1 MSVAGNHRPSDALVI
16 PANPKIGFQAA
27 VHIIML
33 CILFGA
39 NAVAIKMTFEGFG
52 VFSAAVIRFSIAAM
66 AIALWAFLSG
76 RSFRLEDGQWKHLL
90 VYSILFTAQLSLF
103 YVGLSRTYAS
113 RGTLL
118 INMLPFLILILA
130 RAALCHPRKPR
141 TQGRNFRADFPGLLV
156 DLSLLTVNLV
166 RFSILKN

>member
-1 MSVAGNHRPSDALVI
+1 MRIEGHHRASDAWAI
-16 PANPKIGFQAA
+16 PANPKVGFRAA
-27 VHIIML
+27 AYIIML

-39 NAVAIKMTFEGFG
+39 NAVAIKVAYEGFG

-66 AIALWAFLSG
+66 TIALWAFLSG
-76 RSFRLEDGQWKHLL
+76 RCFRLEDGQWKHLL
-90 VYSILFTAQLSLF
+90 VYSILFTVQLSLF

-130 RAALCHPRKPR
+130 Y
-141 TQGRNFRADFPGLLV
+141 FFIPG
-156 DLSLLTVNLV
+156 DRIT
-166 RFSILKN
+166 